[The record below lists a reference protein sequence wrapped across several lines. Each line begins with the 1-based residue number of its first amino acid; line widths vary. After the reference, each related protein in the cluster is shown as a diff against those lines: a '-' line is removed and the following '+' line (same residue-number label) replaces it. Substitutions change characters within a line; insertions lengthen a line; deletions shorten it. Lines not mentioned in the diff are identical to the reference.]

1 MTTMNNNPTVLE
13 IDLGSIEYNLDFFRS
28 RLDKKTKVLAVV
40 KASGYGTESGP
51 LALRLEKKGVDYFA
65 VAYADEGIALRNSG
79 VKTPVLVLHPQIQN
93 LELLIQYDL
102 EPNLYS
108 EKILDS
114 FLKIIGKSGRVNY
127 PVHLKFNTGLNRL
140 GFRKSDLN
148 LISSKLREVPLVKVK
163 SIFSHLV
170 ASEDQNEKEF
180 SLNQIREFSAIGKS
194 FEHLFGYM
202 PMMHMCNTSGI
213 LNYPEAHFDMVR
225 LGLGLYGFAND
236 PKVTSKLKNVISLKS
251 IISQIHH
258 IGQNESVGYNR
269 GFFAKNAMKTATIP
283 IGHADGIFRSLGQGK
298 ISVKIRG
305 QKAPVIGNICMDMIM
320 IDITG
325 IACLEGDEVVIFDSQ
340 KDILDMAKQ
349 AGTISY
355 EILTAFSDRIRRLP
369 V

>member
-1 MTTMNNNPTVLE
+1 MTVMNNNPTVLE
-13 IDLGSIEYNLDFFRS
+13 INLGSIEYNLDFFRS
-28 RLDKKTKVLAVV
+28 RLDKKTKILAVV
-40 KASGYGTESGP
+40 KASGYGTEAVSVAG
-51 LALRLEKKGVDYFA
+51 RLEKIGVDYFA
-65 VAYADEGIALRNSG
+65 VAYADEGIALRKSG
-79 VKTPVLVLHPQIQN
+79 VKTPILVLHPQVQN

-114 FLKIIGKSGRVNY
+114 FLEKVVKSDRMNY

-140 GFRKSDLN
+140 GFRQSDLN
-148 LISSKLREVPLVKVK
+148 LISSKLKEVSLVRVK

-180 SLNQIREFSAIGKS
+180 SLNQIHEFSAIGQS
-194 FEHLFGYM
+194 FESLFGYL
-202 PMMHMCNTSGI
+202 PMMHMSNTSGI

-236 PKVTSKLKNVISLKS
+236 PDVTSKLKNVISLKS

-258 IGQNESVGYNR
+258 IRKNESVGYNR
-269 GFFAKNAMKTATIP
+269 GFFSKSEMKTATIP
-283 IGHADGIFRSLGQGK
+283 LGHADGLFRSLGQNK
-298 ISVKIRG
+298 IFVQIKG

-320 IDITG
+320 IDISG
-325 IACLEGDEVVIFDSQ
+325 IECNEGDEVVIFDSQ
-340 KDILDMAKQ
+340 KDILAMAEQ

-355 EILTAFSDRIRRLP
+355 EILTAFSDRIKRLP
-369 V
+369 F